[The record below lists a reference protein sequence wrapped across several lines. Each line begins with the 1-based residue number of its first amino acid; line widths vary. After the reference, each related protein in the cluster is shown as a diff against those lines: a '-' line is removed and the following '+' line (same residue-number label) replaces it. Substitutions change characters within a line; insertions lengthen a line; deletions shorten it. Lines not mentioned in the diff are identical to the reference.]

1 MIIKFFSKLF
11 SWKATSNKGQI
22 EFCLPGRRLLSGLY
36 GLWNSMTMPLHN
48 KMKAVYFLDFP
59 FIFHCFYSFHN
70 VLIML
75 TTCSLFK
82 SWFLKDILK
91 LDNIFDD
98 GYSNIYIFASSSS
111 SLDDI
116 GRLNIFLTILYQ
128 S

>member
-1 MIIKFFSKLF
+1 MG
-11 SWKATSNKGQI
+11 SWTFNA
-22 EFCLPGRRLLSGLY
+22 
-36 GLWNSMTMPLHN
+36 MPPRN
-48 KMKAVYFLDFP
+48 KMKAVYFLDFL

-75 TTCSLFK
+75 STWSLFK

-98 GYSNIYIFASSSS
+98 GYSYIYIFASSSS
-111 SLDDI
+111 FDDI
-116 GRLNIFLTILYQ
+116 GHLKIFLTISYQ